1 MTSPYNSRDFP
12 PASLPAH
19 TKLQVGFSMTEFT
32 MFGSVFISLQL
43 PNPSPALCYV
53 ITIQRQTGMAMERF
67 PSGSCARPQTT
78 IPRTIY
84 NFSSPNYPF
93 PPSPFS
99 CSTFLCL
106 FYLFVLV
113 PTTYIKRLLKNLE
126 FSRIASKPS
135 FFPQVPFRGFSW
147 QFHPRNG

>member
-78 IPRTIY
+78 IPRTIC

-93 PPSPFS
+93 PPSPLS

-113 PTTYIKRLLKNLE
+113 PTTYIKRLLKKPGILTNCLQTQF
-126 FSRIASKPS
+126 FS
-135 FFPQVPFRGFSW
+135 QVPFRGFSW